1 MEENKLGIKPDK
13 FNYDKYLRKTEE
25 IIART
30 EPFVTGKTTE
40 FLPVFQ
46 WHLGDTFGA
55 GCCNR
60 EDMLEIQLEAIEQ
73 TLETDTDWIPYME
86 PWHGVGVFAEAF
98 GCPFEWRPDDAP
110 WTHPIVNNIDDL
122 RKLTKPKIEDS
133 KMLQYVLET
142 IRYFDKATN
151 GQVFITATDTQS
163 PLDTATLIIDTTF
176 FFYAAM
182 DYPDDMHRVLSDI
195 TDLIIEFTM
204 REREITSRPATPGH
218 NAWAHP
224 SLPGLGL
231 SEDVLYMVGP
241 DFFDEFARP
250 YNERI
255 AKAFGGV
262 SIHSCG
268 DWKQNYES
276 VSKVNGL
283 VEVDFAVHT
292 DNDPT
297 PNDPELARNGFRG
310 KPFPVKARFP
320 GQYIDILDRIY
331 APDLKLMWD
340 MGWNPD
346 PALRQRFYDNAKR
359 RYEEL
364 STGENR

>member
-1 MEENKLGIKPDK
+1 MGIKPDK
-13 FNYDKYLRKTEE
+13 FNYDNYLSKTED

-30 EPFVTGKTTE
+30 EPFVTGKTKE
-40 FLPVFQ
+40 YLPVFQ
-46 WHLGDTFGA
+46 WHLGDSFGA
-55 GCCNR
+55 SCRNC
-60 EDMLEIQLEAIEQ
+60 EEMLEMQLEAIEQ
-73 TLETDTDWIPYME
+73 TLEADTDWIPYLE

-110 WTHPIVNNIDDL
+110 WTHPMVTNIDDL
-122 RKLTKPKIEDS
+122 KSLKKPKLEDS
-133 KMLQYVLET
+133 KMLQYVLDT
-142 IRYFDKATN
+142 IRHFDKATD

-182 DYPDDMHRVLSDI
+182 DYPEELHRVISDI
-195 TDLIIEFTM
+195 TDLIIEFSM
-204 REREITSRPATPGH
+204 AEREITSRQATPGH

-224 SLPGLGL
+224 KLPGLGL

-255 AKAFGGV
+255 AKALGGV
-262 SIHSCG
+262 AIHSCG
-268 DWKQNYES
+268 DWKQNFDI
-276 VSKVNGL
+276 VSKVDGL
-283 VEVDFAVHT
+283 VSVDLAVHT
-292 DNDPT
+292 DNDPNPNT
-297 PNDPELARNGFRG
+297 PEAVRDGFRG
-310 KPFPVKARFP
+310 KDFLVKARFP

-331 APDLKLMWD
+331 APDFNLMWD

-346 PALRQRFYDNAKR
+346 PMIRQSYYDNAKR
-359 RYEEL
+359 RFEEL
-364 STGENR
+364 SSGAKR